1 MAGTGRGGVPIGNK
15 KPEAAAAAADEKDL
29 RSYTIRLLPRLT
41 VKVGDSVQMKF
52 GAAKIERL
60 FQTSKGVY
68 INARFYIRSR
78 DTRLAILPFISK
90 RELFLAEATE
100 IRCVTSIESKVTV
113 HSAEEYFEF
122 QNAAGEEDY
131 FWRFYYHRPSGRI
144 AHPGP
149 GGAMPVICICEMP
162 WNPDNP
168 MMECIDCGEL
178 FHPPC
183 VGMTRDEAAENAAN
197 GIDYVCSECNSQGAA
212 GLPNQ
217 WQREVVT
224 KNEATKLFR

>member
-15 KPEAAAAAADEKDL
+15 KPEANAAAADEKDL
-29 RSYTIRLLPRLT
+29 RSYTISLFPRLT
-41 VKVGDSVQMKF
+41 VKVGDNVQMKF

-68 INARFYIRSR
+68 FNARFYIRSR

-90 RELFLAEATE
+90 RELFLAESTE

-122 QNAAGEEDY
+122 KNAGFLIRARLHDL
-131 FWRFYYHRPSGRI
+131 RI
-144 AHPGP
+144 
-149 GGAMPVICICEMP
+149 CLCEMP
-162 WNPDNP
+162 WNPDVP
-168 MMECIDCGEL
+168 MMECKDCGEL
-178 FHPPC
+178 FHPAC

-197 GIDYVCSECNSQGAA
+197 GIDYVCSECNSQVAA